1 MNRPDMPMTQLR
13 AQHRPVARMRATPN
27 RISARSIRNG
37 VIAAFG
43 MTAFYTTVVWAAS
56 GSWQHLVEQARQDWI
71 YLAAIIGGFATQ
83 VTLTSEIRHRH
94 QFARGTMVAG
104 AAGAGASTAGMV
116 ACCAHH
122 LADVL
127 PLIGAATAA
136 GFLTDYR
143 TAFMVVGI
151 TINVIAI
158 AFAAHQLR
166 RIDQRAGR
174 C

>member
-1 MNRPDMPMTQLR
+1 MNRPAIRVAQGQPDRRHR
-13 AQHRPVARMRATPN
+13 AEMRLKW
-27 RISARSIRNG
+27 ISAHSTRNG
-37 VIAAFG
+37 LIAALA

-56 GSWQHLVEQARQDWI
+56 GSWQHFVDQARQDWI

-94 QFARGTMVAG
+94 QLTRGTRVAG

-122 LADVL
+122 LADLL

-136 GFLTDYR
+136 GFLTDNR
-143 TAFMVVGI
+143 IAFMLVGI
-151 TINVIAI
+151 TINAIAI
-158 AFAAHQLR
+158 AVAAYQLR
-166 RIDQRAGR
+166 RIDQRVGR

>member
-1 MNRPDMPMTQLR
+1 MNRPSIPMTQR
-13 AQHRPVARMRATPN
+13 PHHRPATRTRATPTW
-27 RISARSIRNG
+27 ISARSMRNG
-37 VIAAFG
+37 VIAALG

-71 YLAAIIGGFATQ
+71 YLAAIIGGFAAQ
-83 VTLTSEIRHRH
+83 VSLTSEIRHRRELT
-94 QFARGTMVAG
+94 RGTMVAG

-122 LADVL
+122 LADLL

-143 TAFMVVGI
+143 TAFMLVGI
-151 TINVIAI
+151 TINAIAI